1 MKNRLFLIDS
11 MALIYRSYFV
21 FQKSPRINS
30 KKVNTSAIYGFV
42 STLLDILQKEQPTH
56 LCAAFE
62 SKGNTF
68 RHKIF
73 DAYKAQREAT
83 PEEIIQ
89 SIQPIIEILGA
100 LRIPCIS
107 IDGYEAD
114 DVIGSMAQQYSA
126 ESHNHIYMFT
136 PDKDYAQLVK
146 PNVWLYRPSSRPNVQ
161 YETYNTQ
168 EVIEKFGIRPDQIAD
183 FLALKGDAVDNIP
196 GVPKIGDK
204 SAIDLLGKFDSL
216 EGIYENLSK
225 IDKKS
230 IKETLIEHRD
240 KAFLSKELAVIKT
253 DLALPVTFE
262 DLLCKEPDF
271 GKLYQ
276 LFDEYE
282 FITLKQRY
290 QKHFSFSFSS
300 TFKQK
305 PITDSEI
312 GTLLFEPEKK
322 SEFIHEDDYFASHST
337 ETKNYQTIDSEE
349 SVERLAKELSHAPV
363 FAFDTETTSLDT
375 LHAELVGLSF
385 ALKANEGYY
394 VPYARL
400 SLELKE
406 RVGQTIGA
414 VLASSKHVKVG
425 QNIKYDLAVLENHG
439 FRVEEPFF
447 DTLIAHYLCQPES
460 KHNLEALANQYL
472 KYRMI
477 PIETL
482 IGSKGKHQKSMA
494 DVPVEQITIYAAEDA
509 DITFQLYE
517 PLSQEIKARQLTT
530 VFEKVDLP
538 LIPVLA
544 EMERTGIR
552 IDKDF
557 LKNYSS
563 ELAQEL
569 ENAEQEIYELAGT
582 NFNINSP
589 KQLGEILFERLKLI
603 EKPTKTKTGQYATG
617 EEVLEELAKQG
628 HALPGQILNYREIA
642 KLRSTYVDAL
652 PLLIDPETG
661 RVHTS
666 FNQAVAV
673 TGRLSSNNPNLQNIP
688 IRTEKGREIRKAFI
702 ARDENHVLMSAD
714 YSQIELRIMASL
726 SKDPTM
732 VEAFRQNQ
740 DIHAITAAKVFKVPL
755 DEVTSDQRRQAK
767 MVNFGLIYGI
777 TAFGLAQRLGIKKSE
792 ATDIVTS
799 YFEEYPG
806 VKAYM
811 DNSIVKAR
819 EHGYA
824 ETLLG
829 RKLNLPNINAGNQTI
844 RSFAERNAI
853 NMPIQGT
860 AADMIKLAMI
870 NIHRRIKAEKLAGK
884 MVLQVHDELIFDVP
898 AQEVDSFN
906 ELIRHEMA
914 EALPLEVPVTV
925 NIGVGNN
932 WLDAH

>member
-1 MKNRLFLIDS
+1 MPNRLFLIDS

-62 SKGNTF
+62 SKGDTF
-68 RHKIF
+68 RHTLF
-73 DAYKAQREAT
+73 EAYKAQREAT

-89 SIQPIIEILGA
+89 SIQPIIEILEA
-100 LRIPCIS
+100 LHIPCVS
-107 IDGYEAD
+107 MDGYEAD
-114 DVIGSMAQQYSA
+114 DIIGSMAEQFSQD
-126 ESHNHIYMFT
+126 SHNHIYMFT

-146 PNVWLYRPSSRPNVQ
+146 ANVWLYRPSSKPNVQ
-161 YETYNTQ
+161 YETYNIQ
-168 EVIEKFGIRPDQIAD
+168 EVIEKFGIRPEQIAD

-196 GVPKIGDK
+196 GVPRIGDK
-204 SAIDLLGKFDSL
+204 SAIDLLTKFGSL
-216 EGIYENLSK
+216 EGVYENIAK

-230 IKETLIEHRD
+230 IKETLLEHKD
-240 KAFLSKELAVIKT
+240 KAFLSKELALIKT
-253 DLALPVTFE
+253 DLALPVAF
-262 DLLCKEPDF
+262 DNLLCKEPDF
-271 GKLYQ
+271 ARLYQ

-282 FITLKQRY
+282 FVTLKQRY
-290 QKHFSFSFSS
+290 QKHFGAPIPSVSRNGNNTS
-300 TFKQK
+300 TA
-305 PITDSEI
+305 E
-312 GTLLFEPEKK
+312 TLLFEPQETEK
-322 SEFIHEDDYFASHST
+322 FTYEDSNFSSYTQES
-337 ETKNYQTIDSEE
+337 KNYLTIDSEQALE
-349 SVERLAKELSHAPV
+349 SLFAELSHASV

-385 ALKANEGYY
+385 SFKANEGYY
-394 VPYARL
+394 IPYSRL
-400 SLELKE
+400 SPELKSLVIE
-406 RVGQTIGA
+406 KLGA
-414 VLASSKHVKVG
+414 VLASDKQVKVG
-425 QNIKYDLAVLENHG
+425 QNIKYDLSVLQNHG
-439 FRVEEPFF
+439 FRIEEPFF

-460 KHNLEALANQYL
+460 KHNLEVLANQYL

-482 IGSKGKHQKSMA
+482 IGSKGKNQKSMA
-494 DVPVEQITIYAAEDA
+494 DVPVEEITIYAAEDA

-517 PLSQEIKARQLTT
+517 PLRREIEAKELTT
-530 VFEKVDLP
+530 VFHKVDLP

-544 EMERTGIR
+544 EMETTGIR

-557 LKNYSS
+557 LKNYSL
-563 ELAQEL
+563 ELGEEL
-569 ENAEQEIYELAGT
+569 QNLEQEIYQLAGIT
-582 NFNINSP
+582 FNINSP

-628 HALPGQILNYREIA
+628 HALPGQILNYREVA

-652 PLLIDPETG
+652 PLLIDPDTQ

-688 IRTEKGREIRKAFI
+688 IRTDKGREIRKAFI
-702 ARDENHVLMSAD
+702 ARDEEHVLISAD

-740 DIHAITAAKVFKVPL
+740 DIHTITAAKVFKIPQ
-755 DEVTSDQRRQAK
+755 DEVTADQRRQAK

-777 TAFGLAQRLGIKKSE
+777 TAFGLAQRLGIKKGE
-792 ATDIVTS
+792 ANDIVTS
-799 YFEEYPG
+799 YFKEYPG

-811 DNSIVKAR
+811 DSSILKAR

-844 RSFAERNAI
+844 RNFAERNAI

-870 NIHRRIKAEKLAGK
+870 NIHKRIKHEKLTGK

-898 AQEVDSFN
+898 TQEVDAFKQ
-906 ELIRHEMA
+906 LIPHEMA
-914 EALPLEVPVTV
+914 NALPLEVPVTV
-925 NIGVGNN
+925 NIGIGKN